1 MLKTFL
7 YLEVIEVG
15 RYEITFAQLS
25 PTKITLVNVSKRKKK
40 HIYIFLQIDLEIN

>member
-1 MLKTFL
+1 MFKTFL

-25 PTKITLVNVSKRKKK
+25 STNITLVNVSERKK
-40 HIYIFLQIDLEIN
+40 HIYIFSLKTVFK